1 MSKNTIN
8 FISNFKKI
16 IEVKIDHNFF
26 SKEDYVFSDFNP
38 DEISTLTLKN
48 YGLIFRKIQNGFV
61 LLSNFDKRFSSK
73 VFSGIVKLNF
83 NFKILDSNFLNY
95 TNIPYSNDQKFVFKN
110 NFNKKN
116 TESSNKNTEQSSN
129 KNTEQS
135 SNKKLE
141 HLLLHENIYVS
152 SKDLL
157 EKENS
162 LLVGLVKLEINE
174 NDQYF
179 GKVKKNSKLI
189 NYKINFDS
197 RLVKFRYNLISE
209 KKISDFKKFY
219 ISNDENKLDNIK
231 LYKRNLM
238 SGKEVFSIEIDEMIK
253 MKDNLELNYFLK
265 KNDKFFNSFN
275 LPLPLPK
282 KSNISFDKKNN
293 IFYADIFVNI

>member
-1 MSKNTIN
+1 MRKNTIN

-16 IEVKIDHNFF
+16 IQVKIDHNFF
-26 SKEDYVFSDFNP
+26 TNEDYNFTDFNP
-38 DEISTLTLKN
+38 DEISELTIKN

-61 LLSNFDKRFSSK
+61 LLSNFNERFSSK
-73 VFSGIVKLNF
+73 VFGGAVNLNF

-95 TNIPYSNDQKFVFKN
+95 TDIPYNNDQKFVFKN
-110 NFNKKN
+110 NFIKTNTGSNSKK
-116 TESSNKNTEQSSN
+116 TEY
-129 KNTEQS
+129 
-135 SNKKLE
+135 
-141 HLLLHENIYVS
+141 LLHENNYAS
-152 SKDLL
+152 STDIL

-162 LLVGLVKLEINE
+162 LLSGSVQLGINQ
-174 NDQYF
+174 NDEFF

-197 RLVKFRYNLISE
+197 RLVKLRYNLISE
-209 KKISDFKKFY
+209 KKISNIKKFY

-253 MKDNLELNYFLK
+253 MKDNLDLNYFLK
-265 KNDKFFNSFN
+265 KDDKFFNSFS

-282 KSNISFDKKNN
+282 KSNISYDKKNDL
-293 IFYADIFVNI
+293 FYADIFVNI